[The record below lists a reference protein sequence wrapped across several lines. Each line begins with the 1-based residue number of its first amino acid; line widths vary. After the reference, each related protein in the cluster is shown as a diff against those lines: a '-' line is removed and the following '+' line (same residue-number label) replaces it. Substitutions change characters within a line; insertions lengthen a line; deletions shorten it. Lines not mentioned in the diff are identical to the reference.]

1 MIFNDRIDPRS
12 GRQVPWSEVFKR
24 HVFPWLIGGTPTA
37 VLDVAVAASGNVTSN
52 WTSRLQALD
61 EDERFEEE
69 FLRWM
74 IRKLTGVGFRPA
86 AIDRKLESYTNK
98 MNRQIDSILK
108 DQEKELS
115 DLEDKNID
123 GRFDDLIREK
133 EAKLEKATEVIEK
146 ERDDIL
152 GEIDF
157 QLDAYGLNK
166 NAGGDR

>member
-1 MIFNDRIDPRS
+1 
-12 GRQVPWSEVFKR
+12 
-24 HVFPWLIGGTPTA
+24 
-37 VLDVAVAASGNVTSN
+37 
-52 WTSRLQALD
+52 
-61 EDERFEEE
+61 
-69 FLRWM
+69 
-74 IRKLTGVGFRPA
+74 
-86 AIDRKLESYTNK
+86 

>member
-1 MIFNDRIDPRS
+1 M
-12 GRQVPWSEVFKR
+12 
-24 HVFPWLIGGTPTA
+24 
-37 VLDVAVAASGNVTSN
+37 
-52 WTSRLQALD
+52 
-61 EDERFEEE
+61 
-69 FLRWM
+69 
-74 IRKLTGVGFRPA
+74 TGVGFRPA